1 MGTSPS
7 HTTVTAESSSKP
19 KVVYVMGAGRS
30 GSTILGIALG
40 NCADFFYA
48 GELDKWLPNAGVTP
62 LDGVGRARF
71 WGEVRREV
79 SGADSLL
86 GYAARCLERSSS
98 LFRPRRWTVGRR
110 LRAPYRRVAA
120 ELYRAVS
127 RTAGTRHVV
136 DTSHY
141 PLRARELQRASGI
154 DLYLVFLVRD
164 PQSVVASFARSDV
177 REPTFGTLK
186 TNAYLWLTHLL
197 SLVVFLS
204 QRPDRRVFLRHE
216 DLIAN
221 PEGVLRGLLGWL
233 DAPAGLP
240 DLSALRTGIPIEGN
254 RIVREDV
261 VCFERQAGPS
271 ARRSI
276 LTRLLQLPWVP
287 VFARLRPVAT
297 QPAALR

>member
-1 MGTSPS
+1 MATSPS
-7 HTTVTAESSSKP
+7 HTTVSAESSSKP

-71 WGEVRREV
+71 WGEVRRDV

-98 LFRPRRWTVGRR
+98 LFRARRWTVGRR

-127 RTAGTRHVV
+127 RTAGARHVV

-141 PLRARELQRASGI
+141 PLRARELQRASDI

-240 DLSALRTGIPIEGN
+240 DLNALRTGIPIEGN

-261 VCFERQAGPS
+261 VSFERQAGPS

-297 QPAALR
+297 HPAALR